1 MSKSLASHNF
11 LDNKTR
17 AIVAFDRRTQPRY
30 RVLKEARII
39 LNKGPSTMSCVVRDI
54 SEDGAR
60 LQAPFNPDLPE
71 TFELLI
77 SHDDTILKARR
88 VWFSGNQMGIRF
100 LGRARPAIALAL
112 KK

>member
-1 MSKSLASHNF
+1 MSRSLASRNF
-11 LDNKTR
+11 VDQKTR
-17 AIVAFDRRTQPRY
+17 AIIAFDRRTQPRY

-39 LNKGPSTMSCVVRDI
+39 LNHGQSTMSCLVRDI
-54 SEDGAR
+54 SQDGAR

-71 TFELLI
+71 TFEMLI
-77 SHDDTILKARR
+77 NQDDTLLKARR